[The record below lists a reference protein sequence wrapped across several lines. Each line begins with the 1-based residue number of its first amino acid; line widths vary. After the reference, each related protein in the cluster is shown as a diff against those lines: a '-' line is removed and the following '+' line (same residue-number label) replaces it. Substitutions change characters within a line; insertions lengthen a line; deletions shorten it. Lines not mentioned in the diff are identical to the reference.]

1 MKRFDLY
8 RVALKVKNMIQNI
21 CLLVSNNPCQKTI
34 STQKLIASAS
44 NYFILLSYSPLK
56 YIEFNN

>member
-21 CLLVSNNPCQKTI
+21 CLLVSNHPYQKTI

-44 NYFILLSYSPLK
+44 NYFILLSYSPSS
-56 YIEFNN
+56 I